1 MATISQVIRRHRK
14 RVERRKALTAQRN
27 LWSIIAVV
35 GVGLGGVLP
44 LLAMIGTTLFL
55 YVRATQALPDPRA
68 ALETG
73 PAAGVTQ
80 MYDRSGQT
88 LVYAVRD
95 PLEGGR
101 RLVELAELPTY
112 LTEATLRMEDPDF
125 LQTTRFN
132 PISLFVRMWSHI
144 LFEPLPPDPS
154 LTGRLVRNVILP
166 QTERVSNDYRLREIA
181 LVAELNR
188 RYAPQELLAW
198 QLNTNDYGNG
208 AYGIEAAA
216 QIYLGKA
223 AVDLTLDEAA
233 LLAAIPPAPQYN
245 PFDNETAARGRQQD
259 LLRSLLNAEGITQ
272 AQYEQAVA
280 VVTAIR
286 PSTDFLPTLA
296 PEYMLFARRQ
306 AEQILDAQGRNGT
319 RLVTRGGLRITTTLD
334 VDLYEQARCALD
346 TQIARLEGTAPAATP
361 CPAAALLPPLQARV
375 TGETPDE
382 GAVAVIDVVT
392 GELRAL
398 VGDALTP
405 RYEPGPVLQP
415 FVYLQAFL
423 GGYTPAS
430 MVLDIPTRLPGAQ
443 EGLIYTPQNPDGRFR
458 GPLNLR
464 DAMGAGLL
472 PPASEIAQEQ
482 GMFRIIRLAQQMGIN
497 SLEDTEGVML
507 LNQGGAVSVLD
518 AAYSYSVF
526 ASLGK
531 MRGIPV
537 EPVARDFRVRDPVA
551 ILRIEAPDGE
561 VLWQYTPVE
570 VGLNEITLPDPGLA
584 YLVTDILAD
593 QRTRWGV
600 VGQGTALDLS
610 RPGAVVNG
618 LAGGSGEGG
627 RAGAWTVGYTPQY
640 VVAAHLGRRDGAAI
654 GLDAFGLDGAAPV
667 WRGLMEYVHTR
678 DRLPPT
684 PWERPTNIV
693 TATVCERSGNLPNGS
708 CPARNEIFL
717 NGMQSLLQRD
727 AQWEV
732 VEINSRTNQRATV
745 NTPAELR
752 SQQVFFIPPEE
763 ALDWWRAN
771 NQPLPPDEF
780 DTVSGPQVLNSAQIL
795 APAQFAQVGGV
806 VEVRGSLDAPLT
818 SSYQL
823 AYGEGR
829 NPAAW
834 IDIGGA
840 QTTVAPSGVL
850 GSWDSTGL
858 DGIYSLLLTV
868 EMVDGTSESAA
879 VQVTVDN
886 AAPTVTLTAG
896 AEGQVF
902 RFPADRVIPLD
913 ADARDNL
920 AMRAVEFYADGEYIG
935 AAEQFPFAFNWTI
948 RRAEEVTFTAIAI
961 DQVGNRAETTLTVTV
976 ERSSG

>member
-1 MATISQVIRRHRK
+1 MASISQVIRRNRK
-14 RVERRKALTAQRN
+14 RAERRRALAAQRS
-27 LWSIIAVV
+27 LWSMIAAAVV
-35 GVGLGGVLP
+35 ALGGVLP
-44 LLAMIGTTLFL
+44 LLAMLGTSIFL
-55 YVRATQALPDPRA
+55 YVRATQAMPVPGA
-68 ALETG
+68 AQEMGTTT
-73 PAAGVTQ
+73 GVTELF
-80 MYDRSGQT
+80 DRSGQT
-88 LVYAVRD
+88 LIYALRD
-95 PLEGGR
+95 PLDGAR
-101 RLVELAELPTY
+101 RQVDLADLPPY
-112 LTEATLRMEDPDF
+112 VPQATLRMEDPDF
-125 LQTTRFN
+125 ISAARFN
-132 PISLFVRMWSHI
+132 PIGLFVRMWSHI

-166 QTERVSNDYRLREIA
+166 QTERVTNNDRLREIV

-188 RYAPQELLAW
+188 RYAAQELLEW
-198 QLNTNDYGNG
+198 HLNTNDYGNG

-216 QIYLGKA
+216 QIYLGKSA
-223 AVDLTLDEAA
+223 ADLTLDEAA
-233 LLAAIPPAPQYN
+233 LLAAIPPAPQFN
-245 PFDNETAARGRQQD
+245 PFDNEFAARGRQQD
-259 LLRSLLNAEGITQ
+259 LLRSLLNAEEITP
-272 AQYEQAVA
+272 AQYDQAVA
-280 VVTAIR
+280 VVTPVR
-286 PSTDFLPTLA
+286 PATDFLPALA

-306 AEQILDAQGRNGT
+306 AEQILDQQGRNGA
-319 RLVTRGGLRITTTLD
+319 RLLARGGLRITTALD

-346 TQIARLEGTAPAATP
+346 THLARLGGAAPAATP
-361 CPAAALLPPLQARV
+361 CPAAALMPALQQSV
-375 TGETPDE
+375 EDEMPDE
-382 GAVAVIDVVT
+382 GAVVVIDVRT

-405 RYEPGPVLQP
+405 RYQPGVVLQP

-423 GGYTPAS
+423 AGYTPAS

-464 DAMGAGLL
+464 DAMGSGLL

-482 GMFRIIRLAQQMGIN
+482 GMFRIIRLVQQMGIN
-497 SLEDTEGVML
+497 SLEDTEQVML

-518 AAYSYSVF
+518 VGYAYSVF
-526 ASLGK
+526 ASLGL

-551 ILRIEAPDGE
+551 ILKIEAPDGT
-561 VLWQYTPVE
+561 VLWEYTAVD
-570 VGLNEITLPDPGLA
+570 VGLNEITLPEPGLA

-600 VGQGTALDLS
+600 IGQGTALDLS

-618 LAGGSGEGG
+618 LVGGQSEGG
-627 RAGAWTVGYTPQY
+627 RAGSWTVGYTPQY
-640 VVAAHLGRRDGAAI
+640 VVATHLGRRDGEAM

-678 DRLPPT
+678 DGLPPT
-684 PWERPTNIV
+684 SWERPINIV
-693 TATVCERSGNLPNGS
+693 TATVCERSGNLPNGA

-717 NGMQSLLQRD
+717 DGMQSLLQRD

-752 SQQVFFIPPEE
+752 SQQVFFIPPDE

-780 DTVSGPQVLNSAQIL
+780 DTVSGPQILDSAQIL
-795 APAQFAQVGGV
+795 APAQFAQVGGA

-818 SSYQL
+818 ASYQL
-823 AYGEGR
+823 SYGAGR

-834 IDIGGA
+834 IDIGEA
-840 QTTVAPSGVL
+840 QATVAPSGIL
-850 GSWDSTGL
+850 GTWDTTGL

-886 AAPTVTLTAG
+886 LAPTITLTAG
-896 AEGQVF
+896 TAGQVF

-920 AMRAVEFYADGEYIG
+920 AMRSVEFYADGEYIG
-935 AAEQFPFAFNWTI
+935 AAEQFPFAFNWSI
-948 RRAEEVTFTAIAI
+948 RRAEVVEFSAIAI
-961 DQVGNRAETTLTVTV
+961 DSVGNRSETSLTVEV
-976 ERSSG
+976 GRSSG